1 MKKTK
6 YDLTLIIRGD
16 KSLEEAQNIFDNIK
30 TKLEKF
36 GFEIEKTMNPVLK
49 ELSFEIKKFRQG
61 YYGSFVFTADNF
73 INSQIEEMFKF
84 DENVLRF
91 LTTVYSDVLVKFKVR
106 ENRKKLNVNGEKVEK
121 VEEKTGEVK
130 ENEVEEKIEEK
141 IEEKSID
148 LEHLDEKLDEL
159 LK

>member
-30 TKLEKF
+30 TKLEKL

-61 YYGSFVFTADNF
+61 YYGSFVFITDNF
-73 INSQIEEMFKF
+73 MNSQIEELFKF

-91 LTTVYSDVLVKFKVR
+91 LTTIYSDVLVKFKVR
-106 ENRKKLNVNGEKVEK
+106 ENRKKLNTKEEK
-121 VEEKTGEVK
+121 VEEKVEEVK
-130 ENEVEEKIEEK
+130 ENEVEEKTEEK